1 MHLRDELNSLKT
13 LIYIKTVRQGYV
25 IMNTTR
31 QQVQQS
37 FQRAQH
43 NYQKKNLQTHTNYQK
58 LIRGHNRYTNYN
70 SYQKQGGKNWQAFK
84 ATR

>member
-37 FQRAQH
+37 FQKAQH
-43 NYQKKNLQTHTNYQK
+43 AYQRKNLQTHTNYVIAHTK
-58 LIRGHNRYTNYN
+58 FANTHTNAIEFLPR
-70 SYQKQGGKNWQAFK
+70 Q
-84 ATR
+84 